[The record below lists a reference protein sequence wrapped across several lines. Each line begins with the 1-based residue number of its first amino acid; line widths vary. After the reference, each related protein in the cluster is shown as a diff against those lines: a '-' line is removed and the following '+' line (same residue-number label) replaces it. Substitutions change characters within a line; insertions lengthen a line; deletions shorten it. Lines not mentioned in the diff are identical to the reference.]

1 LPVGKVSAVKYK
13 GKLYYVYPTAQKDRI
28 YYGKQAQFNAYKQSL
43 HAQQGA
49 QQMAGSPTFT
59 EEGAGPYNIQVQTF
73 DGFGPMYDDSWD
85 Q

>member
-1 LPVGKVSAVKYK
+1 MDGRPQHSGDLLDLGPIGRN
-13 GKLYYVYPTAQKDRI
+13 AQ
-28 YYGKQAQFNAYKQSL
+28 GE
-43 HAQQGA
+43 

-59 EEGAGPYNIQVQTF
+59 EEGAGPYNIQVQQF

>member
-1 LPVGKVSAVKYK
+1 
-13 GKLYYVYPTAQKDRI
+13 
-28 YYGKQAQFNAYKQSL
+28 
-43 HAQQGA
+43 
-49 QQMAGSPTFT
+49 MAGSPTFT

>member
-1 LPVGKVSAVKYK
+1 MKAPLPSLTVTT
-13 GKLYYVYPTAQKDRI
+13 LPTAQKDRI

-43 HAQQGA
+43 RNQQGQ
-49 QQMAGSPTFT
+49 QQMAGYATIT
-59 EEGAGPYNIQVQTF
+59 EETAGPYNIQTQQF

>member
-1 LPVGKVSAVKYK
+1 MGNRP
-13 GKLYYVYPTAQKDRI
+13 
-28 YYGKQAQFNAYKQSL
+28 FNAYTQSL
-43 HAQQGA
+43 RAQQGE

-59 EEGAGPYNIQVQTF
+59 KEGAGPYNIQVQQF